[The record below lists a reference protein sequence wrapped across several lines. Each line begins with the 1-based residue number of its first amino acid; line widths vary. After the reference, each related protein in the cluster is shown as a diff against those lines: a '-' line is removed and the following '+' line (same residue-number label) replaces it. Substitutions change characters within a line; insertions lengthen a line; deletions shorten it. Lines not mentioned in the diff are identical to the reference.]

1 MFRSS
6 AHVLIGF
13 VFWLSCMS
21 CLYILEIKSLL
32 VSSSAAIFSQS
43 VDSLSISF
51 MVSFVVQKL
60 ASLIRSHFLIFAFIS
75 TALED
80 WSMTVYVRE
89 RFACFLAGV
98 LWCHVFK
105 GLCVY
110 FCVCCK
116 ALACFLLTEWWKVHL
131 FIILVQLVLVIF
143 KASVSFSGAS
153 SPSWS

>member
-1 MFRSS
+1 M
-6 AHVLIGF
+6 
-13 VFWLSCMS
+13 
-21 CLYILEIKSLL
+21 EIKSLL

-116 ALACFLLTEWWKVHL
+116 ALACFLLTE
-131 FIILVQLVLVIF
+131 
-143 KASVSFSGAS
+143 
-153 SPSWS
+153 